1 MEIRNL
7 ISKID
12 RIQTE
17 AAYQSPTDH
26 NPAGYEEPWAM
37 TMAGKYPS
45 QKTNKP
51 QAEDPANELINR
63 LQNLLTRLRK
73 VKNSQ
78 SISESLIQEFSYLYE
93 EDTPPTSL
101 WQKINKVG
109 SKLTLSIGAAI
120 AIWDG
125 WKQINELPPDLN
137 KEQKKEEI
145 TKIIGKLV
153 AEYGTFW
160 VGGIIGGAIAGA
172 FFTPAALA
180 GFISGGLAADY
191 YLSDDVSGIV
201 DKIVEHLYEDEID
214 SPEILPQPAE
224 KPTEKPVAKP
234 AEKPVAKPAEK
245 PVAKPVTK
253 PTEKPVTKPVVKP
266 DDPDIAELQT
276 MLQQSGATNPDGSEL
291 TITGVMDKNTIFAM
305 QKELISLGA
314 SLTLNGIIDDKT
326 AAAIKKY
333 YLMQGD

>member
-234 AEKPVAKPAEK
+234 
-245 PVAKPVTK
+245 VTK

>member
-63 LQNLLTRLRK
+63 LQNLLIRLRK

-78 SISESLIQEFSYLYE
+78 SISESLIREFSYLYE
-93 EDTPPTSL
+93 EDTPSPSL
-101 WQKINKVG
+101 WQKIKKFG
-109 SKLTLSIGAAI
+109 SKLTLPIGAAI
-120 AIWDG
+120 AILDG

-137 KEQKKEEI
+137 KQQKKEEI

-191 YLSDDVSGIV
+191 YLSDDVGGIV

-224 KPTEKPVAKP
+224 KPAEKPVTKPTEKP
-234 AEKPVAKPAEK
+234 AEKPVTKPA
-245 PVAKPVTK
+245 
-253 PTEKPVTKPVVKP
+253 EKPVTKPVVKP

-276 MLQQSGATNPDGSEL
+276 ILQQSGATNPDGSEL